1 MFILERKLSDESIF
15 YEVAGELAISLTA
28 ENLENS
34 PIFFEACQ
42 RCMNYIIKRGNP
54 KELLIAILE
63 QMDSFKYTVNYP
75 GKQKEKICWH

>member
-34 PIFFEACQ
+34 ERENLLALILSKFE
-42 RCMNYIIKRGNP
+42 YGY
-54 KELLIAILE
+54 E
-63 QMDSFKYTVNYP
+63 QYTGIY
-75 GKQKEKICWH
+75 